1 MLTHQGLRRHLG
13 AALVLACGLGTGGLA
28 QAIEYRSVAAP
39 AILYDAPSEKGKR
52 LFIVA
57 PGTPVEVVV
66 TLDKWIKVRD
76 PGGSITWIER
86 RALAAKRTVQVTA
99 PRAAVR
105 RQASESAPLAFEASK
120 DVVLELTD
128 APTEGWAKVR
138 HTDGAVGYVRVTEVW
153 GL

>member
-1 MLTHQGLRRHLG
+1 MMTAYRLRRRFST
-13 AALVLACGLGTGGLA
+13 ALALACGLGVSGLA

-76 PGGSITWIER
+76 PGGAITWIDR
-86 RALAAKRTVQVTA
+86 RALAAKRTVLVTA
-99 PRAAVR
+99 ARTLVR
-105 RQASESAPLAFEASK
+105 RQAADSAPPVFEATK

-128 APTEGWAKVR
+128 PPAEGWAKVR
-138 HTDGAVGYVRVTEVW
+138 HADGASGYVRVNEVW

>member
-1 MLTHQGLRRHLG
+1 MLMPFRLRRHLG
-13 AALVLACGLGTGGLA
+13 ATLALVCGLSASGLVH
-28 QAIEYRSVAAP
+28 AIEYRSVAAP

-52 LFIVA
+52 LFIVS

-86 RALAAKRTVQVTA
+86 QALAAKRTVQVTTA
-99 PRAAVR
+99 RAVVR
-105 RQASESAPLAFEASK
+105 KQASESAPAAFEATK
-120 DVVLELTD
+120 DVVLDLAE
-128 APTEGWAKVR
+128 APSDGWAKVR
-138 HTDGAVGYVRVTEVW
+138 HADGAIGYVRVTEVW